1 VHDVTIIRG
10 DPLRDGIYKNLPL
23 GRGWKSLLKSC
34 EREKERGETSR
45 SKAARAIASEIGVE
59 LSPQFLQA
67 LVSRARRTES
77 LLPGFEGID
86 RGVTCRDLGG
96 TNSPFENDVLA
107 SAKRMEARGV
117 RGRAIVDGALKES
130 IETLKQ
136 RRVRQ
141 IEQHCLSNA
150 GTKSKSVID
159 AARAAVSAVDVSTVT
174 NHLMQGERPKVPRA
188 NREINLDEDLTQVR

>member
-1 VHDVTIIRG
+1 V
-10 DPLRDGIYKNLPL
+10 RDGIYKNLPL

-67 LVSRARRTES
+67 LLSRARRTES

-130 IETLKQ
+130 IENLKQ

-150 GTKSKSVID
+150 GTKSKPVID

-188 NREINLDEDLTQVR
+188 NREVNLDEDLTQVR

>member
-1 VHDVTIIRG
+1 
-10 DPLRDGIYKNLPL
+10 
-23 GRGWKSLLKSC
+23 
-34 EREKERGETSR
+34 
-45 SKAARAIASEIGVE
+45 
-59 LSPQFLQA
+59 
-67 LVSRARRTES
+67 
-77 LLPGFEGID
+77 
-86 RGVTCRDLGG
+86 
-96 TNSPFENDVLA
+96 
-107 SAKRMEARGV
+107 
-117 RGRAIVDGALKES
+117 LKES
-130 IETLKQ
+130 IENLKQ